1 MSPEANLATEL
12 EDFFAQ
18 DLAQFE
24 PDPDGRGTS
33 EPSTAPDPD
42 SGDPQWIVWSDA
54 AAETA
59 WAGCE
64 FPWTDPVR
72 H

>member
-1 MSPEANLATEL
+1 MSPEAHLATEL
-12 EDFFAQ
+12 EDFFTQ

-33 EPSTAPDPD
+33 EPPPAADAD
-42 SGDPQWIVWSDA
+42 AGDPQWIVWSDA
-54 AAETA
+54 IVESA
-59 WAGCE
+59 WAACE
-64 FPWTDPVR
+64 FPWTDSQ